1 MNKRNN
7 QRFAGVFMIG
17 LALVLAT
24 AYISLTNGTFDIG
37 IRDVVRTLLRIHPQP
52 DHDLVIFEFRLP
64 RIVIAL
70 LVGAGLG
77 MAGAVIQSITRNGL
91 ADPGILGINSGAGA
105 AMVIFLFFYQGHIRG
120 GGWLSILAMP
130 LFGLAGGLMAA
141 ILIYIFSWKNGRLE
155 PQRLLLTGIAIASG
169 LSAVSLYLTLKMNP
183 GDFEMAAVWNMGSIY
198 NANWKY
204 IISMFPWLLLLSPLI
219 VWRSYILDL
228 FQLDEDSVIS
238 VGIASEKE
246 KALLL
251 LASIG
256 IVSACVSVSG
266 GIGFVG
272 LMAPHIARRLVG
284 QAHRHMLPVCG
295 VVGALLVMMADYI
308 GRMAFA
314 PAELPVGVVIA
325 LLGVPYFI
333 FLLYRAKGR
342 GIS

>member
-1 MNKRNN
+1 MHRSRNL
-7 QRFAGVFMIG
+7 RFAGVFIIG
-17 LALVLAT
+17 LALVLTA

-37 IRDVVRTLLRIHPQP
+37 IRDVVRTLLRIHPEP
-52 DHDLVIFEFRLP
+52 EHDLVIFEFRLP

-77 MAGAVIQSITRNGL
+77 LAGAVIQSITRNGL

-105 AMVIFLFFYQGHIRG
+105 AMVIFLFFYQGQIRG
-120 GGWLSILAMP
+120 DVWLSILAMP
-130 LFGLAGGLMAA
+130 LFGLAGGLIAA
-141 ILIYIFSWKNGRLE
+141 MLIYIFSWKNGRLE
-155 PQRLLLTGIAIASG
+155 PQRLLLTGIAIGSG
-169 LSAVSLYLTLKMNP
+169 LSAISLYLTLKMNP

-204 IISMFPWLLLLSPLI
+204 IISMLPWLLLLGPLI
-219 VWRSYILDL
+219 VWKSYMLDL
-228 FQLDEDSVIS
+228 FQLDEDSIIS

-251 LASIG
+251 LCSIG

-266 GIGFVG
+266 GVGFVG

-295 VVGALLVMMADYI
+295 IVGALLVMLADYI
-308 GRMAFA
+308 GRTAFA
-314 PAELPVGVVIA
+314 PSELPVGVVIA

-342 GIS
+342 GIA